1 MRISIRYKIGGLIV
15 ALIAVIMG
23 AAGIF
28 TLNTVKNSFLE
39 EIKLRGT
46 ILARNIAFAAED
58 PIIADDDLTLTL
70 LCRDA
75 LRNTGAVY
83 AYILDNES
91 RAVVPPS
98 KIGKNGEIKFEEEK
112 WRKKIDSKVKI
123 KNVKDVATGVIEVQG
138 ERIYEVAAPIA
149 IGGKKKIGEVHVGID
164 LSILEEASRKIQ
176 YVIISITILGILSG
190 ILGSFTLANYMVR
203 PIKALVHGVREIGKG
218 NFDQRIELKSRDE
231 IGELTEAFNQMAKD
245 LKEKE
250 LIKDAFKRY
259 VSRQVAEEILKNPD
273 VFTKSL
279 RGEKRKVTVIFADIR
294 GFTPLS
300 ERLPP
305 EEVVEILNFYLTQM
319 TDIIFKYEG
328 TIDKF
333 IGDCIMAV
341 FGAPLSHVDDVYRAV
356 RSAVEIQE
364 NMEQLNIKRI
374 KEGKE
379 AIHVGVGINFGEAV
393 VGNIGSKE
401 RLEYTVI
408 GDSVNLA
415 ARLQTLAKGGEIIVS
430 EHVYTFVK
438 DKFNFLEMPPERV
451 KGKSHPVRIFKIKIP
466 TAEERVGLL

>member
-1 MRISIRYKIGGLIV
+1 MRISIRYKIGGLTV
-15 ALIAVIMG
+15 ALIAFLMG

-28 TLNTVKNSFLE
+28 ILNTVKNSFLE

-46 ILARNIAFAAED
+46 ILARNIAFAAEE
-58 PIIADDDLTLTL
+58 PMIADDDLTLTL

-83 AYILDNES
+83 AYILDAKGI
-91 RAVVPPS
+91 AVVPPA
-98 KIGKNGEIKFEEEK
+98 KLKNNGEIKFEDEK
-112 WRKKIDSKVKI
+112 WKKKINTKVKI
-123 KNVKDVATGVIEVQG
+123 INVQEVSTGVINING
-138 ERIYEVAAPIA
+138 KKIYEVAAPVT

-164 LSILEEASRKIQ
+164 LSILEEASKKIQ
-176 YVIISITILGILSG
+176 YVIIVVTLIGIFAG
-190 ILGSFTLANYMVR
+190 ILGSFTLANYMVN
-203 PIKALVHGVREIGKG
+203 PIKALVHGVREIGRG
-218 NFDQRIELKSRDE
+218 NFDQRIEIKSRDE

-273 VFTKSL
+273 IYTRSL
-279 RGEKRKVTVIFADIR
+279 KGEKRQVTVIFADIR

-319 TDIIFKYEG
+319 TDIIFKHEG

-341 FGAPLSHVDDVYRAV
+341 FGAPIAHGDDVYRAV
-356 RSAVEIQE
+356 KSAYEIQE
-364 NMEQLNIKRI
+364 NMENLNIQRL

-379 AIHVGVGINFGEAV
+379 TIHVGIGINFGEAV
-393 VGNIGSKE
+393 VGNIGSRE

-415 ARLQTLAKGGEIIVS
+415 ARLQTLAKGGEIVVS
-430 EHVYTFVK
+430 ENVYRIVK
-438 DKFNFLEMPPERV
+438 DKFNFIEMPPEKV
-451 KGKSHPVRIFKIKIP
+451 KGKTQPIKIYKIKVP
-466 TAEERVGLL
+466 TAEERMGVK